1 MNTHERNSASIPKEW
16 LELGVYMFMKVKVK
30 VTQSCPTLCDP
41 MDCTV
46 HWILQA
52 RILEWV
58 SIPFSRGSSQPR
70 DQSQVSIA
78 GRFFTSWVT
87 RKSKNTGVGS
97 LSLLQWIILT
107 QESNWSFLHCTQIL
121 YQLSFIGLCCCC
133 CCCWVASVVSD
144 SGRPY
149 RWQPTR
155 LPCPWDSP
163 GKNTGVGCTS
173 FSTAWKWKVKVKSL
187 SHVQLFATPW
197 TAAHQGP
204 LSMGFSR
211 QEYWSGVIGLYSILI
226 MNNEFVEKC

>member
-1 MNTHERNSASIPKEW
+1 MNTHERNSVSIPKEW
-16 LELGVYMFMKVKVK
+16 LELGVYTFMKVKVK

-58 SIPFSRGSSQPR
+58 SSPFSRGSSQPR

-107 QESNWSFLHCTQIL
+107 QESNWSFVHCTQIL

-133 CCCWVASVVSD
+133 FCCCWVASVVSD

-155 LPCPWDSP
+155 LPGILQARTLESVAFPSPMHESEKWKWSRSVMSDSSRPHGLQPTRLLCPWDFP
-163 GKNTGVGCTS
+163 GKSTGVG
-173 FSTAWKWKVKVKSL
+173 L
-187 SHVQLFATPW
+187 
-197 TAAHQGP
+197 
-204 LSMGFSR
+204 
-211 QEYWSGVIGLYSILI
+211 
-226 MNNEFVEKC
+226 

>member
-1 MNTHERNSASIPKEW
+1 MIRTWGLYVYESESESHSVVSNSLRPHGLYSP
-16 LELGVYMFMKVKVK
+16 LNSPG
-30 VTQSCPTLCDP
+30 Q
-41 MDCTV
+41 
-46 HWILQA
+46 
-52 RILEWV
+52 
-58 SIPFSRGSSQPR
+58 
-70 DQSQVSIA
+70 
-78 GRFFTSWVT
+78 
-87 RKSKNTGVGS
+87 NTGVGS

-163 GKNTGVGCTS
+163 GKKTGVGCTS

-197 TAAHQGP
+197 TAAHQAP